1 MTRIQSR
8 ILVGCFLRDM
18 SRNEL
23 DCKNYKSCKVLSWG
37 NKKDENN
44 KYDQNCKKLGEGQNE
59 SAQGPRLKNAETDKN
74 DESNKFDKKLQ
85 KIPNGD
91 QNERACVNRCNKN
104 IIINNEYNKINNKC
118 PKHKMSMQHKIEV
131 MIK

>member
-1 MTRIQSR
+1 MICNFCHLKVTRIQSP

-44 KYDQNCKKLGEGQNE
+44 KYDQNCNRLEGSWHE
-59 SAQGPRLKNAETDKN
+59 SAQGPRLKNTEIDKIMKATN
-74 DESNKFDKKLQ
+74 LTNLKYKNLD
-85 KIPNGD
+85 GG
-91 QNERACVNRCNKN
+91 QNERACANRCDK
-104 IIINNEYNKINNKC
+104 
-118 PKHKMSMQHKIEV
+118 Q
-131 MIK
+131 

>member
-1 MTRIQSR
+1 MICNFCHLKVTRIQSL

-44 KYDQNCKKLGEGQNE
+44 KYDQNCKKLREGQNE
-59 SAQGPRLKNAETDKN
+59 SAQGPRLKMLKLTKMMRATNLTKNYKKSLKEARMRGHVQTDVI
-74 DESNKFDKKLQ
+74 
-85 KIPNGD
+85 KI
-91 QNERACVNRCNKN
+91 
-104 IIINNEYNKINNKC
+104 
-118 PKHKMSMQHKIEV
+118 
-131 MIK
+131 